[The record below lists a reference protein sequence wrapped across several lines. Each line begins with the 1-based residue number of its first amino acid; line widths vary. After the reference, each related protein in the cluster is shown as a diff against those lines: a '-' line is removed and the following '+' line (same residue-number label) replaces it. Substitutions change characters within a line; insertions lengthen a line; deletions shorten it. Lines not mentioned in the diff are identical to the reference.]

1 MDGVTRIGVSLE
13 PELLKAF
20 DESISKKGYVSRSE
34 AIRDLVR
41 DSLAENEW
49 KNEDEW
55 MVGTIVMVYDHTMS
69 SVGDKLTDLQH
80 DHQSLVNTSVHIHLD
95 HDKCMEILI
104 CEGRLGDL
112 KAFANEVTSIK
123 GVLRGRLTMAAPS
136 SGNLHHIGHSP
147 RPRPRTPGTS
157 CARRSSTGRTA
168 WPSAALGPPWG
179 LRA

>member
-1 MDGVTRIGVSLE
+1 MEGVTRIGVSLE
-13 PELLKAF
+13 PELLKLF

-41 DSLAENEW
+41 DSLAESEW

-55 MVGTIVMVYDHTMS
+55 MVGTVVMVYDHTIT

-80 DHQSLVNTSVHIHLD
+80 AHQPLVTTSVHVHLD

-104 CEGRLGDL
+104 CEGKLKDL
-112 KAFANEVTSIK
+112 KRFADEVISIK

-136 SGNLHHIGHSP
+136 TGNLHHVGH
-147 RPRPRTPGTS
+147 RNQ
-157 CARRSSTGRTA
+157 
-168 WPSAALGPPWG
+168 
-179 LRA
+179 